1 MPVTVES
8 YPFEV
13 QQAFFVHDLLPDRWD
28 GMSGSYFGKDMA
40 ALGTI
45 LDIWKIEDKKTVVY
59 FLKHIE
65 AKRVDKINKELEQ
78 KRKARERS
86 SKGGVGNIPRIKK

>member
-86 SKGGVGNIPRIKK
+86 SKGGVGNIQKIKK